1 MQKPG
6 ILSKLSFQGIGAQEE
21 RIVRKLSHVWFISFV
36 RSAEFKNSS
45 YSIVFAKPTDHLI
58 DRFHLSREVLV
69 IFTPYNIFDSRALD
83 FVDKTIGDFPNRLDK
98 LCVILIS
105 RDPEIKGKISKI
117 AMQDKESRIVIPFSF
132 HELEREFEVTD
143 LVIKRLKEFFYERD
157 LFAYD
162 SPLKNDTYFFGRNQ
176 IIQHL
181 YGKYKSSENGCLF
194 GLRRIGKTSALLAV
208 KRYMAYRDEP
218 AVHVDCS
225 ETSFHRRRWF
235 EALHFLITSALG
247 SLGIS
252 NISGLHQESDY
263 TDKNASR
270 CFQEDLFLI
279 YKAANSQRILFILDE
294 IENITFDI
302 SQSGHWAKDKDYIF
316 FWQALRSLFQK
327 SETSHLFSF
336 IIAGVNPKAVET
348 PVVNSFDNP
357 IYRFVTPIYLP
368 LFETQE
374 VEEMVSSIGIYMGL
388 SFDNEVFTYLTD
400 DFGGHPFLIRQV
412 CSRIHQ
418 SVKDPRPYKVTKF
431 FYQKERNK
439 LNASIR
445 DYIGLIVT
453 VLKERY
459 PDEYEMLEF
468 LSQGNHKVFGE
479 FVDMSH
485 SMIEHLEGY
494 GLISEDNGKYHFR
507 INAVGQYVQE
517 HARVAKVLTTK
528 KDKWSEISAQRNIL
542 ETNLRKL
549 IKRTLKLHYGVAQA
563 KIVFL
568 ETISPPETKN
578 ELNAM
583 SFEDMFESKLLYFED
598 LRKVVIKNWD
608 KFSQTFGNNRENFN
622 SYMNYVNK
630 HRSDAHANEITE
642 DEIGILLIALQW
654 LHKQVNE
661 YLD

>member
-1 MQKPG
+1 MQIPG
-6 ILSKLSFQGIGAQEE
+6 ILPQLSFKGIGEREE
-21 RIVRKLSHVWFISFV
+21 KIVWKLARVWFISFA
-36 RSAEFKNSS
+36 RSSEFKYSS

-69 IFTPYNIFDSRALD
+69 VFAPYDIFEPRTLD
-83 FVDKTIGDFPNRLDK
+83 FVDKMMVDFQNRLDK

-105 RDPEIKGKISKI
+105 RDPAIKEKVKRI

-132 HELEREFEVTD
+132 NELERDVDATD

-162 SPLKNDTYFFGRNQ
+162 SPLKNDNYFYGRNQ
-176 IIQHL
+176 TIQHL

-194 GLRRIGKTSALLAV
+194 GLRRIGKTSVLLAV
-208 KRYMAYRDEP
+208 KRYMAHRDEP
-218 AVHVDCS
+218 AVHIDCS

-235 EALHFLITSALG
+235 EALHFLISSAVG
-247 SLGIS
+247 SLEIS
-252 NISGLHQESDY
+252 NISGLHQENDY

-279 YKAANSQRILFILDE
+279 YKAVNSQRILFILDE

-302 SQSGHWAKDKDYIF
+302 SPSEHWAKDKDYIF

-327 SETSHLFSF
+327 SETSNLFSF

-374 VEEMVSSIGIYMGL
+374 VQEMVSSIGVYMGL
-388 SFDNEVFTYLTD
+388 HFDNEVFTYLTD

-418 SVKDPRPYKVTKF
+418 SLKENRPYKVTKF
-431 FYQKERNK
+431 FYQKERDK
-439 LNASIR
+439 LNASIQ

-459 PDEYEMLEF
+459 SDEYEMLEF

-479 FVDMSH
+479 FVEMSH

-507 INAVGQYVQE
+507 INAVEQYVSE
-517 HARVAKVLTTK
+517 RARVAKVLNTK
-528 KDKWSEISAQRNIL
+528 EEKWSEISAQRNNL
-542 ETNLRKL
+542 ETNFRKL
-549 IKRTLKLHYGVAQA
+549 MKRTLKLHHGVAHA
-563 KIVFL
+563 KVVFL
-568 ETISPPETKN
+568 ETISPPETKSK
-578 ELNAM
+578 LNAL
-583 SFEDMFESKLLYFED
+583 SFDAMFESKLLYFED
-598 LRKVVIKNWD
+598 LRKIGIKNWD
-608 KFSQTFGNNRENFN
+608 KFSQIFGNNKENFN
-622 SYMNYVNK
+622 LYMTYVNK
-630 HRSDAHANEITE
+630 HRYDAHANDITD

-654 LHKQVNE
+654 LQKQVNE

>member
-6 ILSKLSFQGIGAQEE
+6 ILSKLSFQGIGDREE
-21 RIVRKLSHVWFISFV
+21 KIIRKLSRVWFISFA
-36 RSAEFKNSS
+36 RFAEFKNSS
-45 YSIVFAKPTDHLI
+45 YSVVFAKPTDNLI

-69 IFTPYNIFDSRALD
+69 IFTPYESFEPRTLD
-83 FVDKTIGDFPNRLDK
+83 FVDKTIGDFQNRLDK

-105 RDPEIKGKISKI
+105 RDPEIKGKINKI

-132 HELEREFEVTD
+132 NELEREYDVTD

-194 GLRRIGKTSALLAV
+194 GLRRIGKTSVLLAV

-218 AVHVDCS
+218 AVFIDCS

-235 EALHFLITSALG
+235 EALHFLIASALG

-252 NISGLHQESDY
+252 NVSGLHQEADY
-263 TDKNASR
+263 DDKNASK
-270 CFQEDLFLI
+270 CFQEDLFEL
-279 YKAANSQRILFILDE
+279 YKTAGSQRILFILDE

-302 SQSGHWAKDKDYIF
+302 SPSEHWAKEKDYIF

-348 PVVNSFDNP
+348 PVVSSFDNP

-368 LFETQE
+368 LFEMQE
-374 VEEMVSSIGIYMGL
+374 VEEMVSSIGTYMGL
-388 SFDNEVFTYLTD
+388 RFDSEVFAYLTD

-412 CSRIHQ
+412 CSRIHK
-418 SVKDPRPYKVTKF
+418 SAKGVRPYDVTKF
-431 FYQKERNK
+431 YYQKERERLTN
-439 LNASIR
+439 SIQ

-459 PDEYEMLEF
+459 RDEYEMLEF
-468 LSQGNHKVFGE
+468 LAQEDYKTFGE
-479 FVDMSH
+479 FVEMSH

-494 GLISEDNGKYHFR
+494 GLISEDGGKYHFR
-507 INAVGQYVQE
+507 INAVEQYVRE
-517 HARVAKVLTTK
+517 RAKVAKVFNTK
-528 KDKWSEISAQRNIL
+528 EEKWSEISSQRNTL

-549 IKRTLKLHYGVAQA
+549 IKRTLKLHFGVAQA
-563 KIVFL
+563 KNVFL
-568 ETISPPETKN
+568 ETISPPEAKN
-578 ELNAM
+578 KLNAM
-583 SFEDMFESKLLYFED
+583 SFDDMFDSKLLYFED
-598 LRKVVIKNWD
+598 LRKIIIKNWE
-608 KFSQTFGNNRENFN
+608 KFSQIFGNNKENFN
-622 SYMNYVNK
+622 LYMGYVNK
-630 HRSDAHANEITE
+630 HRADAHANDISD

-654 LHKQVNE
+654 LLKQVNE
-661 YLD
+661 YMD

>member
-1 MQKPG
+1 MQKSGVLP
-6 ILSKLSFQGIGAQEE
+6 KLSFQGIGTQEE
-21 RIVRKLSHVWFISFV
+21 KIIWKLSRVWFISFA

-45 YSIVFAKPTDHLI
+45 YSLIFAKPTDDLI
-58 DRFHLSREVLV
+58 DRFHFSREVLV
-69 IFTPYNIFDSRALD
+69 IFTPYDTFEPRTLD
-83 FVDKTIGDFPNRLDK
+83 FIDKTIGDFQNRLDK
-98 LCVILIS
+98 LCVVLIS
-105 RDPEIKGKISKI
+105 RDPEIKGQINKI
-117 AMQDKESRIVIPFSF
+117 AMQDKESRIIIPFSYA
-132 HELEREFEVTD
+132 ELEREIDVTG
-143 LVIKRLKEFFYERD
+143 LMVKRLKEYFYERD

-162 SPLKNDTYFFGRNQ
+162 SPLKSDTYFFGRNQ

-181 YGKYKSSENGCLF
+181 YGKYKSGENGCLF

-208 KRYMAYRDEP
+208 KRYMSYRDEP
-218 AVHVDCS
+218 AVHIDCS
-225 ETSFHRRRWF
+225 ETSFHRRRWY
-235 EALHFLITSALG
+235 EALHFLIASAMG

-252 NISGLHQESDY
+252 NLPDLHQENDY
-263 TDKNASR
+263 TDKNASK
-270 CFQEDLFLI
+270 CFQDDLFIL
-279 YKAANSQRILFILDE
+279 YKLAKAKRILFILDE
-294 IENITFDI
+294 IENITFGI
-302 SQSGHWAKDKDYIF
+302 SPSEHWAKDKDYIF

-348 PVVNSFDNP
+348 PIVNSFDNP

-374 VEEMVSSIGIYMGL
+374 VQEMVSSIGTYMGIH
-388 SFDNEVFTYLTD
+388 FDNEVFTYLTD

-412 CSRIHQ
+412 CSRIHK
-418 SVKDPRPYKVTKF
+418 SIKDARPYKVSKF
-431 FYQKERNK
+431 YYQKEREK
-439 LNASIR
+439 LSASIQ

-459 PDEYEMLEF
+459 VDEYEMLEF
-468 LSQGNHKVFGE
+468 LAQGDNKTFDE
-479 FVDMSH
+479 FVEMSH

-507 INAVGQYVQE
+507 INAVEQYVKE
-517 HARVAKVLTTK
+517 HAKIAKVLNTK
-528 KDKWSEISAQRNIL
+528 EDKWGEISAQRNVL

-549 IKRTLKLHYGVAQA
+549 IKRTLKLHFGVTQA

-578 ELNAM
+578 KLNAM
-583 SFEDMFESKLLYFED
+583 SFDDMFDSKLLYFED
-598 LRKVVIKNWD
+598 LRKIIIKNWD
-608 KFSQTFGNNRENFN
+608 KFSQIFGNNRDNFN
-622 SYMNYVNK
+622 TYMSYVNK
-630 HRSDAHANEITE
+630 HRADAHANEINE

-654 LHKQVNE
+654 LRKQVDE

>member
-6 ILSKLSFQGIGAQEE
+6 ILSTLHFQGIGAQEE
-21 RIVRKLSHVWFISFV
+21 RIIRKLSRVWFVSFA
-36 RSAEFKNSS
+36 RPAEFKNSF

-69 IFTPYNIFDSRALD
+69 VFTPYETFDSRALD

-105 RDPEIKGKISKI
+105 KDSEIKGKINKI

-132 HELEREFEVTD
+132 QELEREFDVTD

-162 SPLKNDTYFFGRNQ
+162 SPLKNDTYFFGRNHT
-176 IIQHL
+176 IQHL
-181 YGKYKSSENGCLF
+181 YGKYKSGENGCLF

-218 AVHVDCS
+218 AVHIDCS

-235 EALHFLITSALG
+235 EALHFLISSALG
-247 SLGIS
+247 SLGDTGV
-252 NISGLHQESDY
+252 SGLHNESDY
-263 TDKNASR
+263 TDKDASK
-270 CFQEDLFLI
+270 CFQEDLFII

-302 SQSGHWAKDKDYIF
+302 SPSEHWAKDKDYIF

-348 PVVNSFDNP
+348 PIVSSFDNP
-357 IYRFVTPIYLP
+357 IYRFVSPLYLP

-374 VEEMVSSIGIYMGL
+374 VEEMVSSIGTYMGL
-388 SFDNEVFTYLTD
+388 RFDDEVFTYLTD
-400 DFGGHPFLIRQV
+400 DYGGHPFLIRQV
-412 CSRIHQ
+412 CSRIHK
-418 SVKDPRPYKVTKF
+418 SVKDVRPYKVSKF
-431 FYQKERNK
+431 FYQKERDK
-439 LNASIR
+439 LSASIQ
-445 DYIGLIVT
+445 DYIGLVVT

-459 PDEYEMLEF
+459 VDEYEMLE
-468 LSQGNHKVFGE
+468 LLAQGDYKTFDE
-479 FVDMSH
+479 FVKMSH

-507 INAVGQYVQE
+507 INAVEHYVKE
-517 HARVAKVLTTK
+517 HARVAKVLNTK
-528 KDKWSEISAQRNIL
+528 EDKWGEISAQRNVL

-549 IKRTLKLHYGVAQA
+549 IKRTLKLHLGVAQA
-563 KIVFL
+563 KIAFL

-578 ELNAM
+578 KLNAM
-583 SFEDMFESKLLYFED
+583 SFDDMFESKILYFED
-598 LRKVVIKNWD
+598 LRKIVIKNWD
-608 KFSQTFGNNRENFN
+608 KFSQIFGNNKENFN
-622 SYMNYVNK
+622 LYMSYVNK
-630 HRSDAHANEITE
+630 HRADAHANEISD

-654 LHKQVNE
+654 LRKQVDE
-661 YLD
+661 FLD